1 MDNRIE
7 FADGRMEIEA
17 DVLTFNKVDRHH
29 RGIYECLAD
38 NGYGKVNFGFL
49 FVIGYTMK
57 IHSLDF
63 NI

>member
-49 FVIGYTMK
+49 FCHRIYYENTLF
-57 IHSLDF
+57 IF
-63 NI
+63 NY